1 MRSGSLLTDA
11 KGRFAETIIS
21 TVLEY
26 AGYRVVRLGVEETV
40 SEVKASVARG
50 ESALRL
56 PDQLR
61 TAPDFLAVDPHSGTC
76 TLLEVKF
83 RRAFTDDV
91 AGALHVTLSRQAAFW
106 PGTVT
111 AIVCAA
117 PPAIGGGTATPDI
130 RTHVGCLRV
139 DDLSRLVETHPKLN
153 RWQRLRTLGG
163 VFDRVVLTEEL
174 YRESEQLVAPI
185 RAWA

>member
-1 MRSGSLLTDA
+1 MRSGDLFSEA
-11 KGRFAETIIS
+11 KGRFAETLIS
-21 TVLEY
+21 TILEH

-40 SEVKASVARG
+40 SEVKAGVARG
-50 ESALRL
+50 EHTLQL

-61 TAPDFLAVDPHSGTC
+61 TAPDFLVVDPRSGVC

-83 RRAFTDDV
+83 RRELDKAV
-91 AGALHVTLSRQAAFW
+91 ARELHSKLARQAALW

-111 AIVCAA
+111 AIVCAHV
-117 PPAIGGGTATPDI
+117 PETARIARPDVRSHI
-130 RTHVGCLRV
+130 GCLRS
-139 DDLSRLVETHPKLN
+139 DDLDRLLEDHPDLT

-163 VFDRVVLTEEL
+163 VFEAVYQMEGL